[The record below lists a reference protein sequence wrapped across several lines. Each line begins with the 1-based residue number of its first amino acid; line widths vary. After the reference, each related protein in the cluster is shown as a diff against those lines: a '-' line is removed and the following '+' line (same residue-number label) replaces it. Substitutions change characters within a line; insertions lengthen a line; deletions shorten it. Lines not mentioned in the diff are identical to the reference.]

1 MPRSGA
7 EDHLAGESGIL
18 GDDGSGQASL
28 AQAGQV
34 NDVGGVV
41 IADQGGDRAE
51 RLDLVQLGPARVLG
65 PDEQR

>member
-1 MPRSGA
+1 MDPARLPLPRR
-7 EDHLAGESGIL
+7 
-18 GDDGSGQASL
+18 
-28 AQAGQV
+28 GQV
-34 NDVGGVV
+34 DDVGGVV